1 MKIRKVLIANRGE
14 IALRI
19 IRALRELDIEP
30 VLVYAYEDRDALP
43 TQLAK
48 TKICI
53 GKGGVK
59 DSYLNIPNIISAAT
73 LLKVDAI
80 HPGYGF
86 LSENPMFAR
95 IVEDHGIKFI
105 GPTPEAM
112 QQLKN
117 KANVRKIASS
127 IGIPILPG
135 TTEPI
140 ENLDIAKKV
149 AKEIGYPIMLKAAT
163 GGGGKGI
170 RVVNN
175 EEELVRLFPIAKSEA
190 KASFGKDAIYIE
202 KYLENPR
209 HIEVQIAGDEY
220 GNVYAVGTREC
231 SIQRN
236 HQKVI
241 EEAPAQLKESE
252 TLKIMEDAIKF
263 AKAIKYTNLGTVEFL
278 YLNGQHYL
286 MEMNARIQVEHPV
299 TEETTGLDLVKMQ
312 IQIAQGEKILLKDI
326 KTTTHAIEFRINAED
341 PFDNFK
347 PSFGKISNLHLPLG
361 RNVRIDSHIFEG
373 YTVPPFF
380 DSLLAKFI
388 IKGNTREE
396 ALKTAKRVF
405 EEVRIEGIKT
415 NIPLHRKLLETEEFT
430 KNKVHTKF
438 LEEFLKEIKLV

>member
-59 DSYLNIPNIISAAT
+59 DSYLNIPNIMSAAT

-220 GNVYAVGTREC
+220 GNVYAIHTREC

>member
-73 LLKVDAI
+73 LLKVDVI

-220 GNVYAVGTREC
+220 GNVYAIGTREC

-241 EEAPAQLKESE
+241 EEAPAQLKEAE

-278 YLNGQHYL
+278 YL
-286 MEMNARIQVEHPV
+286 
-299 TEETTGLDLVKMQ
+299 
-312 IQIAQGEKILLKDI
+312 
-326 KTTTHAIEFRINAED
+326 
-341 PFDNFK
+341 
-347 PSFGKISNLHLPLG
+347 
-361 RNVRIDSHIFEG
+361 
-373 YTVPPFF
+373 
-380 DSLLAKFI
+380 
-388 IKGNTREE
+388 
-396 ALKTAKRVF
+396 
-405 EEVRIEGIKT
+405 
-415 NIPLHRKLLETEEFT
+415 
-430 KNKVHTKF
+430 
-438 LEEFLKEIKLV
+438 